1 MEPQSSKN
9 LWVLA
14 RKAIVVD
21 GQQVKKGTIGRL
33 LRHDGWLLVID
44 FLGRRIAA
52 KPSDIICLNG
62 E

>member
-9 LWVLA
+9 LWVVA
-14 RKAIVVD
+14 NKSIFND
-21 GQQVKKGTIGRL
+21 DQQVKKGMIGRL

-44 FLGRRIAA
+44 FLGRHVAA
-52 KPSDIICLNG
+52 KPTDIICLDG